1 MKGHAGATGRPRA
14 TDPWP
19 PHWHTSG
26 SCPAGSPKTM
36 MVPSHCPPVSGC
48 AKSRQERRIEM
59 NWRVVITVANS
70 SAPKLLIVWLRG
82 GRVVGGEGLGWVE
95 AWGWLEAGAGL
106 AGALR

>member
-1 MKGHAGATGRPRA
+1 
-14 TDPWP
+14 
-19 PHWHTSG
+19 
-26 SCPAGSPKTM
+26 
-36 MVPSHCPPVSGC
+36 
-48 AKSRQERRIEM
+48 M